1 MGNNKKYLY
10 NGSYEGMTG
19 IILESRGGTK
29 GTKNER
35 NSDYKSL
42 LKLVL
47 DTLVKG
53 QQGNVKI
60 FVASNNKKYEKIED
74 RLINIDGEF
83 IFDFSNIDTASFLPK
98 LNKAI
103 KKLGQDEGVEGGNST
118 KRLFFTTEDFGIPFI
133 LEESEETNFP
143 TKKDIATILQKFK
156 FPFDRNKKLR
166 EEVKELVLE
175 LQKSLKSYLETVLK
189 EYKWETEYTPSDN
202 QRDSFDIFGRNE
214 KTDHCIII
222 ELDPHRADSVA
233 KKFVSRMAIMI
244 DKNITYIAFI
254 YPGTDKMSIPETNKY
269 IVYCQDLTKVL
280 NNNNNNNCK
289 KEFMGYYL

>member
-19 IILESRGGTK
+19 IILESRGGAI
-29 GTKNER
+29 GSKNER
-35 NSDYKSL
+35 NSQYKSL

-53 QQGNVKI
+53 QQENVKI
-60 FVASNNKKYEKIED
+60 FVASNNKKYKKLED
-74 RLINIDGEF
+74 RLIHIDGEF
-83 IFDFSNIDTASFLPK
+83 IFDFSNIDTTSFMTK

-103 KKLGQDEGVEGGNST
+103 RESGQDEGVKKGNST
-118 KRLFFTTEDFGIPFI
+118 KRLFFTTEDFGIPFT

-143 TKKDIATILQKFK
+143 TKKYIASILQNFK

-166 EEVKELVLE
+166 EEVQELVLE
-175 LQKSLKSYLETVLK
+175 LQKSLKSYLETILK
-189 EYKWETEYTPSDN
+189 EYKWEIEYAPSEN
-202 QRDSFDIFGRNE
+202 QKDSFDIFGKNE
-214 KTDHCIII
+214 KTNHCIII

-244 DKNITYIAFI
+244 DKNVTYIAFI

-269 IVYCQDLTKVL
+269 IVYCQHLTKAL
-280 NNNNNNNCK
+280 NSNNCR
-289 KEFMGYYL
+289 KEFMGFYL

>member
-280 NNNNNNNCK
+280 NNNNCK

>member
-1 MGNNKKYLY
+1 MENNKKYLY
-10 NGSYEGMTG
+10 DGSFEGMNG

-35 NSDYKSL
+35 NSDYKTL
-42 LKLVL
+42 LKSILELFKV
-47 DTLVKG
+47 
-53 QQGNVKI
+53 QQKKCKI
-60 FVASNNKKYEKIED
+60 FVASNNKKYKSLED
-74 RLINIDGEF
+74 RLLSIDKETV
-83 IFDFSNIDTASFLPK
+83 FDFSNIDINSFLPK
-98 LNKAI
+98 LSKAI
-103 KKLGQDEGVEGGNST
+103 GESGQDEGAIGGNRT
-118 KRLFFTTEDFGIPFI
+118 KKLFFLTEDFSKPFVLEKTKNNNYPSKEFFVDI
-133 LEESEETNFP
+133 LQDFNFSFDR
-143 TKKDIATILQKFK
+143 TKKS
-156 FPFDRNKKLR
+156 R

-202 QRDSFDIFGRNE
+202 QRNSFDIFGRNE
-214 KTDHCIII
+214 KTNHCIII

-244 DKNITYIAFI
+244 DKNVTYIAFI

-269 IVYCQDLTKVL
+269 IVYCQDLTKAL
-280 NNNNNNNCK
+280 NSNNCK